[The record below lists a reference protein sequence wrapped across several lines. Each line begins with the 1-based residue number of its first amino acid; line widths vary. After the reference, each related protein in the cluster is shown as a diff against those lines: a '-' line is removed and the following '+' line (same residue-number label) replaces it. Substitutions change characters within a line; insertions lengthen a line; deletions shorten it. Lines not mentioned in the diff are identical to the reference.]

1 MSLTWPLSHQ
11 LHEETI
17 KQQGGISGI
26 QLSRMLFL
34 FERCMHG
41 RAAELLI
48 TGILVGGAASTAAAG
63 DAADEAKEL
72 VLELRGKLRH
82 GC

>member
-1 MSLTWPLSHQ
+1 
-11 LHEETI
+11 
-17 KQQGGISGI
+17 
-26 QLSRMLFL
+26 
-34 FERCMHG
+34 MHG

-48 TGILVGGAASTAAAG
+48 TGILVGGATSAAAAG

-82 GC
+82 GR